1 MSDGGRVWAI
11 DRVVR
16 KDHTNLRLQKD
27 TEKEQRGGSH
37 KDMARVF
44 QAEGT
49 ESANTP
55 CLL

>member
-11 DRVVR
+11 GRVVR
-16 KDHTNLRLQKD
+16 KDRTNMRLQED

-37 KDMARVF
+37 KDMGRVF
-44 QAEGT
+44 QAEVT

-55 CLL
+55 WLL